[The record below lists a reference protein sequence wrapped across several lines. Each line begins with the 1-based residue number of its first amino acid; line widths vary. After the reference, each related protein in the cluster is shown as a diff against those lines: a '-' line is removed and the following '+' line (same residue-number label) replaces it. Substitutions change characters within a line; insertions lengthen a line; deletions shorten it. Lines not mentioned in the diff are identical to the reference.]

1 MLGWGAGVVG
11 GGELGGGKRIITSW
25 PSKIKRVRSFSDL
38 LLFQKLYLP
47 PVDAKDLLDKTA
59 LLHLLADINIA
70 YHVILFVSIL

>member
-1 MLGWGAGVVG
+1 MCWGGGLGWWG
-11 GGELGGGKRIITSW
+11 GWGGGKRIITSW

-47 PVDAKDLLDKTA
+47 LVDAKDLLDKTA
-59 LLHLLADINIA
+59 LLHLLADINIT